1 MNNNGEQWSFIDVIS
16 ILSFIVGLE
25 NLSLNQKQVDG
36 VMKELQENQNVML
49 SKIIQQNEE
58 IIQLLKGDNKND

>member
-58 IIQLLKGDNKND
+58 IIQLLKGEQK

>member
-1 MNNNGEQWSFIDVIS
+1 MNNGEQWSFIDVIS

-25 NLSLNQKQVDG
+25 NLGLNQQQVDG
-36 VMKELQENQNVML
+36 VMQELQQHQNAML

-58 IIQLLKGDNKND
+58 IIKLLKENEND